1 MLVLSR
7 RRNERIIMGSGD
19 ARVEVVVIDIR
30 PDKVRLGV
38 DAPRDYP
45 VHRSE
50 IYAAIERSSHDSPS
64 RDKLPGVLPRDL
76 HINSSLQP
84 TILSARDSHLLLRFP
99 SSEAM
104 SAAVARGLV
113 SFFPQEA

>member
-19 ARVEVVVIDIR
+19 ARVEVVVVDIISG
-30 PDKVRLGV
+30 KVRLGV

-50 IYAAIERSSHDSPS
+50 LYAAIERSS
-64 RDKLPGVLPRDL
+64 RDL

-84 TILSARDSHLLLRFP
+84 TIVSARDSHLLLRFP

-104 SAAVARGLV
+104 SAAVARGRV